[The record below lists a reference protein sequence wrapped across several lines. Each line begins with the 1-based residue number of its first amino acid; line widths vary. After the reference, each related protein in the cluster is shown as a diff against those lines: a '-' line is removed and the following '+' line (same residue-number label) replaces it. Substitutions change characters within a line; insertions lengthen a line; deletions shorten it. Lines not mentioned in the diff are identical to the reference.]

1 MNLVPPAL
9 TDEQAMWRVQHH
21 EDHAAFGLLVR
32 RWQLPLRRLAH
43 RMLADSHRAEDIAQE
58 TFSRIFARRREFRP
72 DGRFA
77 TWMWR
82 IAVNLCH
89 DELRRRQRRPE
100 TSLEQMGELAPG
112 DPETGPRT
120 AANPGLATESSTPAE
135 HAALADTAVRV
146 RQALQELPELYRLV
160 VVLRHYEGL
169 KFSEIAAVL
178 EIPEGTVKSRMV
190 EGLARLARRLG
201 PVLADR
207 AAYAGSS
214 APPFRSERA
223 APNKSFDA
231 LSPVSLHP
239 FSSCP

>member
-1 MNLVPPAL
+1 MKLGLPEL
-9 TDEQAMWRVQHH
+9 TDEQAMWRVQHQ
-21 EDHAAFGLLVR
+21 EDHSAFGLLVE

-43 RMLADSHRAEDIAQE
+43 RMLSDPHRAEDIAQE

-72 DGRFA
+72 ESRFA

-100 TSLEQMGELAPG
+100 SSFEQMGEAAAG
-112 DPETGPRT
+112 DPETGAPRPET
-120 AANPGLATESSTPAE
+120 SGFATELSTPAE

-146 RQALQELPELYRLV
+146 REALQELPELYRWV

-207 AAYAGSS
+207 ATSTSHSTPLTPLDRALPKMPFNPLTPS
-214 APPFRSERA
+214 A
-223 APNKSFDA
+223 
-231 LSPVSLHP
+231 V
-239 FSSCP
+239 